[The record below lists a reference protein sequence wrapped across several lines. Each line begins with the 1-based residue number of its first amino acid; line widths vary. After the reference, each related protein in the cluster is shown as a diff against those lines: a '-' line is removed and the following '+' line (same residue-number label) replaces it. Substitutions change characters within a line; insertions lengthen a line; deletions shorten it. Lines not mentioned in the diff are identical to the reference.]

1 MINHN
6 RKKKQQHKKEHICII
21 ESLFCTAETNSTF
34 ICQYKIIKELGERNN
49 NIKNKLSRE
58 RKSLKC
64 NQNYQIT
71 ELGTKVTAKFKLFGA
86 AELANK

>member
-1 MINHN
+1 MKIKGQYSHL
-6 RKKKQQHKKEHICII
+6 QQHNAQGKKE
-21 ESLFCTAETNSTF
+21 N
-34 ICQYKIIKELGERNN
+34 KIIKELGERNN

-58 RKSLKC
+58 RNSLKC